1 MFDND
6 YIYELNK
13 IDKQELEPL
22 YWLIEDNL
30 EKNNIKLCK
39 QVYQTFIDLAKIRK
53 SFLIKNLHSDYI
65 QRLKELSFELYD
77 HVSIRK
83 NAVINI
89 EYNIQSVELSIQKE
103 SELRDYL
110 ALHPELFVDLSSEKI
125 KLKDVEVPTKFG
137 FSCDLLLESDNF
149 YYPVEIKIKKATHQV
164 VSQIDKY
171 CYYFYRKYRYNFH
184 KSIQGVVVSNGFC
197 DWSINELRKNNI
209 ICYNVSDCNGIK
221 LKKI

>member
-1 MFDND
+1 MFDED
-6 YIYELNK
+6 YLYELNK

-30 EKNNIKLCK
+30 EKNNISLCK
-39 QVYQTFIDLAKIRK
+39 QIYQTFVDLAKVRK
-53 SFLIKNLHSDYI
+53 SFLVNNLHSDYLK
-65 QRLKELSFELYD
+65 RLKELAFELYD
-77 HVSIRK
+77 NVSIK
-83 NAVINI
+83 KCSSIEFQSNI
-89 EYNIQSVELSIQKE
+89 EPVELSLKKE

-110 ALHPELFVDLSSEKI
+110 ANNTNLFSELNEPRI
-125 KLKDVEVPTKFG
+125 RLKDVEVPTKFG

-184 KSIQGVVVSNGFC
+184 KTIQGVVVSNGFC
-197 DWSINELRKNNI
+197 NWSINELRKNNI
-209 ICYNVSDCNGIK
+209 ICYNVSECNGII
-221 LKKI
+221 LYKI